1 LNPENPDSDNPDT
14 ATGFSHTLAEKWET
28 ASRRQEVSMFSEHQV
43 IALTCSIPL
52 ENLFAV
58 PCDSLL
64 HKANNPQKGLLP
76 GDVGTI
82 IHIYPREEAFVVDFQ
97 EPDGYTVAIADVLP
111 SQMRPATQEDLD
123 NDRFWKKESV

>member
-1 LNPENPDSDNPDT
+1 
-14 ATGFSHTLAEKWET
+14 
-28 ASRRQEVSMFSEHQV
+28 MFNEHQV
-43 IALTCSIPL
+43 VALTCSISL
-52 ENLFAV
+52 ENLFSV

-64 HKANNPQKGLLP
+64 HKGDNPQKGLLP

-82 IHIYPREEAFVVDFQ
+82 IHIYPREEAFVVEFQ

-123 NDRFWKKESV
+123 NDRFWTKEPV

>member
-1 LNPENPDSDNPDT
+1 
-14 ATGFSHTLAEKWET
+14 
-28 ASRRQEVSMFSEHQV
+28 MFSEHQV
-43 IALTCSIPL
+43 VTLTRTIPF
-52 ENLFAV
+52 EKLFSV
-58 PCDSLL
+58 PCNSLL
-64 HKANNPQKGLLP
+64 HKVNDPQERLLP